1 ASLILDAGGSLKAEH
16 GTGRM
21 MAPFVR
27 RQYGAKLHEV
37 MREIKRLCDPRG
49 VLAPGVII
57 SDDPTIHLRDLKRYP
72 KVHPT
77 LDRCVDCGFCEP
89 SCPSRHTSTTPRQ
102 RIALLREAAVSGPE
116 RRAELEQAYDYSA
129 VQTCAADSLCQ
140 VA

>member
-1 ASLILDAGGSLKAEH
+1 
-16 GTGRM
+16 
-21 MAPFVR
+21 
-27 RQYGAKLHEV
+27 
-37 MREIKRLCDPRG
+37 
-49 VLAPGVII
+49 
-57 SDDPTIHLRDLKRYP
+57 HLRDLKRYP

-140 VA
+140 VACPVDIDSGAVMKEFRAQRAGPLAQAVGRRLADAWGPTTTVLRGGL